1 MKNQT
6 ENETFEPDFVEEVE
20 EGLEKVS
27 FCGSWLDSKTSQ
39 LDDVLLG
46 KLEKA
51 VHKQTAQIQHN
62 DLVKI
67 ALENDPIDLAH
78 ALPKIPPAARVLLY
92 TCLADLK
99 AKCSFL
105 VNASSIPRMTILRAL
120 SDEEIKVL
128 IQQMP
133 ADDAVEVLDDMPNH
147 RVKRVLQMIDMAKR
161 QKIVALL
168 KHGRFTAGR
177 LMTNEFF
184 AFHFN
189 AKVGDVVACIRD
201 NPGTDLTLQVFV
213 MNDQNELIGFVPDRT
228 LIVNPPSVPLKTLM
242 RPIVHRVMVDAS
254 REELVELFERY
265 HLPVLPVVNEKDHL
279 LGIVTREVIVEVLED
294 IGNETIAN
302 IGGTAEDVGSGD
314 STLTRFVARA
324 PWLLVTL
331 LAGLL
336 TSTGLSCFH
345 SCPWFFIVPFFVPLI
360 NGMSGNVGIQCSTVL
375 VRSLAT
381 GEISVATRRSAIKR
395 EFRVGTLIGIS
406 FGLLCGVVVYLL
418 NYFGLQFIQANPLLI
433 TIVVSAG
440 VLGACFTATVLG
452 TLTPLFFA
460 KFRIDPAIASGPIVT
475 AFNDVL
481 STYMYFLVT
490 WLVSLAFAEM
500 MPAM

>member
-1 MKNQT
+1 MKDQAAK
-6 ENETFEPDFVEEVE
+6 ENLETDFIDEVE
-20 EGLEKVS
+20 EGFEEVS

-39 LDDVLLG
+39 LDDVLLE
-46 KLEKA
+46 KLENA
-51 VHKQTAQIQHN
+51 VHKQTAQIQHH

-78 ALPKIPPAARVLLY
+78 ALSKIPQAARVLLY
-92 TCLADLK
+92 KCLSDVK

-105 VNASSIPRMTILRAL
+105 VNASSSPRLSILRAL
-120 SDEEIKVL
+120 TDDEIKVL

-133 ADDAVEVLDDMPNH
+133 ADDAVEVLDDMPQH
-147 RVKRVLQMIDMAKR
+147 RVKRILQMLDSSKR

-168 KHGRFTAGR
+168 KHGRFTGGR

-201 NPGTDLTLQVFV
+201 NPGTELTTLVFV
-213 MNDQNELIGFVPDRT
+213 LNDHNELIGFVPDRT
-228 LIVNPPSVPLKTLM
+228 LIVNSASVPLKTLM
-242 RPIVHRVMVDAS
+242 RPVVHRATVETS

-279 LGIVTREVIVEVLED
+279 LGIITREDIVEVLED
-294 IGNETIAN
+294 IANETIAN
-302 IGGTAEDVGSGD
+302 IGGTAEEVGNGD
-314 STLTRFVARA
+314 STWSRFLARA

-345 SCPWFFIVPFFVPLI
+345 GCAWFFIVPFFVPLI

-381 GEISVATRRSAIKR
+381 GEISVGTRRSAIMR
-395 EFRVGTLIGIS
+395 EFRVGSLIGIS
-406 FGLLCGVVVYLL
+406 FGILCGLVVYTL
-418 NYFGLQFIQANPLLI
+418 NYFGLQFIEANPLLV

-490 WLVSLAFAEM
+490 WLVSQAFVVV
-500 MPAM
+500 